1 MVFRKLQLPCAH
13 LTACLTGTQ
22 PIGIIAPVS
31 SATEMNSAGEEATR
45 WVLPAHKSF
54 KTNDPAGFQQHN
66 RLVVNQTPDNRP
78 PWAGL

>member
-1 MVFRKLQLPCAH
+1 MCASDGMPH
-13 LTACLTGTQ
+13 RYQ

-31 SATEMNSAGEEATR
+31 SATEMNSAGKEGHEMGA
-45 WVLPAHKSF
+45 AAQSF

-66 RLVVNQTPDNRP
+66 RLVVNPKLLTLNRP